1 MRVANEATKEKF
13 LIASVAELEEHGV
26 TDFSIRRVAQR
37 CEVSCGAPYKHF
49 KNKNELILEVIRYIN
64 RQWYA
69 YQTAL
74 IAGCGSTR
82 EELIETSMGYISFL
96 CDHPSFLA
104 ILLLNDKTMDTEQI
118 AEKNAISNR
127 TASLIET
134 YCREVSM
141 GQEDAIRKI
150 YAVRSFIFGAAL
162 MINGEVLPKDET
174 TMRNI
179 RYCISR
185 EFDLP

>member
-69 YQTAL
+69 YQTSL
-74 IAGCGSTR
+74 IADCTTTR
-82 EELIETSMGYISFL
+82 EELIETSMGYIGFL
-96 CDHPSFLA
+96 CDHPSFLS
-104 ILLLNDKTMDTEQI
+104 ILLLNDKTMDPEQI
-118 AEKNAISNR
+118 AEKNMISNR
-127 TASLIET
+127 TAALIEN
-134 YCREVSM
+134 YCQEVSM
-141 GQEDAIRKI
+141 GQDVAIRKI

-174 TMRNI
+174 TMANI
-179 RYCISR
+179 RYCITR
-185 EFDLP
+185 EFDLS

>member
-13 LIASVAELEEHGV
+13 LIAAVEELEEHGV
-26 TDFSIRRVAQR
+26 SDFSIRRVAQR

-49 KNKNELILEVIRYIN
+49 KNKNDLILEVIRYIN
-64 RQWYA
+64 RQWYTF
-69 YQTAL
+69 QTTL
-74 IAGCGSTR
+74 ISNCVNLR
-82 EELIETSMGYISFL
+82 EELIETSMGYIGFL
-96 CDHPSFLA
+96 CDHPSFLS
-104 ILLLNDKTMDTEQI
+104 ILLLNDKTMDPEQI
-118 AEKNAISNR
+118 AEKNSISNR
-127 TASLIET
+127 TAFLIEN

-141 GQEDAIRKI
+141 SDEDAIRKI

-179 RYCISR
+179 RYCITR

>member
-64 RQWYA
+64 RKWYA
-69 YQTAL
+69 YQKTL
-74 IAGCGSTR
+74 IADCASVR
-82 EELIETSMGYISFL
+82 EELIEISMGYIGFL
-96 CDHPSFLA
+96 CDHPGFLS
-104 ILLLNDKTMDTEQI
+104 ILLLNDKNMDSEQI
-118 AEKNAISNR
+118 AEKNRISDL
-127 TASLIET
+127 TAELIEQ
-134 YCREVSM
+134 YCMRVSM
-141 GQEDAIRKI
+141 SQEDAVRKI
-150 YAVRSFIFGAAL
+150 FAVRSFIFGAAL
-162 MINGEVLPKDET
+162 MFNGEVLARDEA
-174 TMRNI
+174 TMNNI

>member
-13 LIASVAELEEHGV
+13 LIASAEELEEHGV

-64 RQWYA
+64 RQWYE
-69 YQTAL
+69 YQQKL
-74 IAGCGSTR
+74 IAPCSTLR
-82 EELIETSMGYISFL
+82 EELIETCMGYISVL
-96 CDHPSFLA
+96 CDHPSFLS
-104 ILLLNDKTMDTEQI
+104 ILLLNDKTMDPAQI
-118 AEKNAISNR
+118 AEKNSIGNL
-127 TASLIET
+127 TAQLIQN
-134 YCREVSM
+134 YCLEVSM
-141 GQEDAIRKI
+141 SQEDAIRKI

-162 MINGEVLPKDET
+162 MINGEVLPKDDKT
-174 TMRNI
+174 IANI
-179 RYCISR
+179 RYCITR

>member
-1 MRVANEATKEKF
+1 MRTANEATKEKF

-64 RQWYA
+64 RQWYE
-69 YQTAL
+69 YQRHL
-74 IAGCGSTR
+74 IAPCATLR
-82 EELIETSMGYISFL
+82 EELIETCMGYISFL
-96 CDHPSFLA
+96 CDHPSFLS
-104 ILLLNDKTMDTEQI
+104 ILLLNDKTMDSAQI
-118 AEKNAISNR
+118 AEKNSIGNL
-127 TASLIET
+127 TATLIQN
-134 YCREVSM
+134 YCLEVSM
-141 GQEDAIRKI
+141 GQDVALRKI

-162 MINGEVLPKDET
+162 MINGEVLPKNEET
-174 TMRNI
+174 LNNI
-179 RYCISR
+179 RYCITR

>member
-1 MRVANEATKEKF
+1 MRVANETTKEKF
-13 LIASVAELEEHGV
+13 LIASVEELEEHGV
-26 TDFSIRRVAQR
+26 SDFSIRRVAQR

-69 YQTAL
+69 YQNTL
-74 IAGCGSTR
+74 IANCTSFR
-82 EELIETSMGYISFL
+82 EALIETSMGYIGFL
-96 CDHPSFLA
+96 CDHPSFLS
-104 ILLLNDKTMDTEQI
+104 ILLLNDKTMDSEQI
-118 AEKNAISNR
+118 AEKNSISNL
-127 TASLIET
+127 TASLIEQ
-134 YCREVSM
+134 YCLQVSM
-141 GQEDAIRKI
+141 SQEDAIRKI

-174 TMRNI
+174 TMKNI
-179 RYCISR
+179 RYCIVR

>member
-37 CEVSCGAPYKHF
+37 CDVSCGAPYKHF

-64 RQWYA
+64 RQWQE
-69 YQTAL
+69 YQTNL
-74 IAGCGSTR
+74 IADCHSTR
-82 EELIETSMGYISFL
+82 EELIETSMGYIGFL

-104 ILLLNDKTMDTEQI
+104 ILLLNDKTMDPEQI
-118 AEKNAISNR
+118 AEKNSITNR
-127 TASLIET
+127 TAALISQ
-134 YCREVSM
+134 YCQEVCM
-141 GQEDAIRKI
+141 DQNDAIRKI

-174 TMRNI
+174 TMNNI
-179 RYCISR
+179 RYCITR